1 MRDLLRSGF
10 FRYTHSDVFKVCTVL
25 AVIFAALFSY
35 RIYRAV
41 ELDEFWFM
49 ASSIVFAVLITLSVG
64 NETSKCIRNKIP
76 KGHTKTQIYFS
87 ELILANL
94 FIVAYFVLFLAF
106 AFAFNFRLLPHI
118 PAKLALA
125 AVFGFLCMS
134 LLFANVFAVLT
145 CMISSKTVSA
155 IVCLV
160 LVIVMFITSETV
172 ADALSH
178 SEFTKIGHAENG
190 GEMEYY
196 LEENPDYVHEPWRS
210 ILTVYRDAN
219 PYGQRWEYV
228 EILQPFLYDD
238 ESWEREKEAT
248 ADTIGNDFLRREVS
262 VEEQEFLNRTPFAIL
277 APIPFF
283 ILGGWLVFRK
293 RSFV

>member
-10 FRYTHSDVFKVCTVL
+10 FRYTHSSVFKVCTAL
-25 AVIFAALFSY
+25 CIAFAALFSY

-41 ELDEFWFM
+41 ELNEFTFM
-49 ASSIVFAVLITLSVG
+49 FASVTFAVLITFSVG

-76 KGHTKTQIYFS
+76 TGCTRSQVYFS

-94 FIVAYFVLFLAF
+94 FILFYFILFLIF
-106 AFAFNFRLLPHI
+106 ALALNFRLLSHI
-118 PAKLALA
+118 PVKLALA

-134 LLFANVFAVLT
+134 LLFANVFAALT
-145 CMISSKTVSA
+145 CIISSKTASVT
-155 IVCLV
+155 VCLV
-160 LVIVMFITSETV
+160 LIIAMFLTSETV
-172 ADALSH
+172 ADMLDR
-178 SEFTKIGHAENG
+178 SEFYKVGHAENG
-190 GEMEYY
+190 GEMEFY

-228 EILQPFLYDD
+228 DILRPFLYDD
-238 ESWEREKEAT
+238 VSWERAKEAT
-248 ADTIGNDFLRREVS
+248 VNTIGNDHLKREVS
-262 VEEQEFLNRTPFAIL
+262 ETEWVFLNRTPFAIL

-283 ILGGWLVFRK
+283 IIGGWLVFRK
-293 RSFV
+293 RSFN

>member
-10 FRYTHSDVFKVCTVL
+10 FRYTHSSVFKVCTAL
-25 AVIFAALFSY
+25 CIAFAALFSY

-49 ASSIVFAVLITLSVG
+49 AASVVFAVLITFSVG

-76 KGHTKTQIYFS
+76 TGHTRTQVYFS

-94 FIVAYFVLFLAF
+94 FIIAYFVLFLVF
-106 AFAFNFRLLPHI
+106 ALALNFRLLSHI
-118 PAKLALA
+118 PVKLALA
-125 AVFGFLCMS
+125 SVFGFLCMA
-134 LLFANVFAVLT
+134 LLFANVFAALT
-145 CMISSKTVSA
+145 CIISSKTASVT
-155 IVCLV
+155 VCLV
-160 LVIVMFITSETV
+160 LIIAMFLTSETI
-172 ADALSH
+172 ADMLDQ
-178 SEFTKIGHAENG
+178 SEFNKIGHAENG
-190 GEMEYY
+190 GEMEFY
-196 LEENPDYVHEPWRS
+196 LEETPDYVHEPWRS
-210 ILTVYRDAN
+210 ILTFYRDAN

-238 ESWEREKEAT
+238 ESWERAKEAT

-262 VEEQEFLNRTPFAIL
+262 DEEQEFLNRTPFAIL

-293 RSFV
+293 RSFK